1 MMPTV
6 MVTGANRGIG
16 YEHVAQYAQKKWKV
30 IACARQ
36 PDKSIDLLQLQ
47 DKYGTNFIIEELEV
61 TNHKQVDE
69 LAQKYSN
76 IAIDILINNAGTG
89 GPKGMPEAMDYQKID
104 NMDYQIWKDIL
115 EVNLLA
121 PFKVATSFHKQ
132 ISISGK
138 KTLIMMSSDLGSVDQ
153 NTFGGLYSYRASK
166 SGLNIITK
174 GMSNEWKDIIVIAL
188 APGWCRTHLGGAE
201 AEIDPTDSVK
211 DQQKMFE
218 SLTAFDSGK
227 FLDRFGNN
235 VPW

>member
-1 MMPTV
+1 MPTV

-36 PDKSIDLLQLQ
+36 PEKAIDLLQLQ
-47 DKYGTNFIIEELEV
+47 DKYGANFIIEELEV
-61 TNHKQVDE
+61 TNHNQVDD
-69 LAQKYSN
+69 LSQKYSN
-76 IAIDILINNAGTG
+76 TAIDIFINNAGTG
-89 GPKGMPEAMDYQKID
+89 GPEGMPGAMDYQKID
-104 NMDYQIWKDIL
+104 NMNYQIWRDIL

-132 ISISGK
+132 ISISDK
-138 KTLIMMSSDLGSVDQ
+138 KTLIMMSSDLGSVSQ

-166 SGLNIITK
+166 SGLNIVAK
-174 GMSNEWKDIIVIAL
+174 GMSNEWKDIIVVAL
-188 APGWCRTHLGGAE
+188 APGWCRTYLGGAE
-201 AEIDPTDSVK
+201 AEIDPMDSVA

-218 SLTAFDSGK
+218 SLTESDSGK
-227 FLDRFGNN
+227 FLDRFGNE

>member
-1 MMPTV
+1 MSTV

-36 PDKSIDLLQLQ
+36 PEKAIKLLQLQ
-47 DKYGTNFIIEELEV
+47 DKYGANFIIEELEV
-61 TNHKQVDE
+61 TNHNQVDG
-69 LAQKYSN
+69 LSQKHSN
-76 IAIDILINNAGTG
+76 TAIDILINNAGTG
-89 GPKGMPEAMDYQKID
+89 GPEGMPGAMDYQKID
-104 NMDYQIWKDIL
+104 NMNYQIWRDIL

-132 ISISGK
+132 ISISDK
-138 KTLIMMSSDLGSVDQ
+138 KTLIMMSSDLGSVSQ

-166 SGLNIITK
+166 SGLNIVAK
-174 GMSNEWKDIIVIAL
+174 GMSNEWKDIIVVAL
-188 APGWCRTHLGGAE
+188 APGWCRTYLGGAE
-201 AEIDPTDSVK
+201 AEIDPIDSVA

-218 SLTAFDSGK
+218 SLTESDSGK
-227 FLDRFGNN
+227 FLDRFGNE

>member
-1 MMPTV
+1 MPTV

-36 PDKSIDLLQLQ
+36 PEKAIDLLQLQ
-47 DKYGTNFIIEELEV
+47 DKYGANFIIEELEV
-61 TNHKQVDE
+61 TNHNQVDD
-69 LAQKYSN
+69 LSQKYSN
-76 IAIDILINNAGTG
+76 TAIDILINNAGTG
-89 GPKGMPEAMDYQKID
+89 GPEGMPGAMDYQKID
-104 NMDYQIWKDIL
+104 NMNYQIWRDIL

-132 ISISGK
+132 ISISDK
-138 KTLIMMSSDLGSVDQ
+138 KTLIMMSSDLGSVSQ

-166 SGLNIITK
+166 SGLNIVAK
-174 GMSNEWKDIIVIAL
+174 GMSNEWKDIIVVAL
-188 APGWCRTHLGGAE
+188 APGWCRTYLGGAE
-201 AEIDPTDSVK
+201 AEIDPIDSVA

-218 SLTAFDSGK
+218 SLTESDSGK
-227 FLDRFGNN
+227 FLDRFGNE

>member
-1 MMPTV
+1 MPTV

-36 PDKSIDLLQLQ
+36 PEKAIDLLQLQ
-47 DKYGTNFIIEELEV
+47 DKYGANFIIEELEV
-61 TNHKQVDE
+61 TNHNQVDD
-69 LAQKYSN
+69 LSQKYSN
-76 IAIDILINNAGTG
+76 TAIDIFINNAGTG
-89 GPKGMPEAMDYQKID
+89 GPEGMPGAMDYQKID
-104 NMDYQIWKDIL
+104 NMNYQIWRDIL

-132 ISISGK
+132 ISISDK
-138 KTLIMMSSDLGSVDQ
+138 KTLIMMSSDLGSVSQ

-166 SGLNIITK
+166 SGLNIVAK
-174 GMSNEWKDIIVIAL
+174 GMSNEWKDIIVVAL
-188 APGWCRTHLGGAE
+188 APGWCRTYLGGAE
-201 AEIDPTDSVK
+201 AEIDPMDSVE

-218 SLTAFDSGK
+218 SLTESDSGK
-227 FLDRFGNN
+227 FLDRFGNE

>member
-1 MMPTV
+1 MPTV

-36 PDKSIDLLQLQ
+36 PEKAIDLLQLQ
-47 DKYGTNFIIEELEV
+47 DKYGANFIIEELEV
-61 TNHKQVDE
+61 TNHNQVDD
-69 LAQKYSN
+69 LSQKYSN
-76 IAIDILINNAGTG
+76 TAIDIFINNAGTG
-89 GPKGMPEAMDYQKID
+89 GPEGMPGAMDYQKID
-104 NMDYQIWKDIL
+104 NMNYQIWRDIL

-132 ISISGK
+132 ISISDK
-138 KTLIMMSSDLGSVDQ
+138 KTLIMMSSDLGSVSQ

-166 SGLNIITK
+166 SGLNIVAK
-174 GMSNEWKDIIVIAL
+174 GMSNEWKDIIVVAL
-188 APGWCRTHLGGAE
+188 APGWCRTYLGGAE
-201 AEIDPTDSVK
+201 AEIDPIDSVA

-218 SLTAFDSGK
+218 SLTESDSGK
-227 FLDRFGNN
+227 FLDRFGNE

>member
-1 MMPTV
+1 MPTV

-36 PDKSIDLLQLQ
+36 PEKAIDLLQLQ
-47 DKYGTNFIIEELEV
+47 DKYGANFIIEELEV
-61 TNHKQVDE
+61 TNHNQVDG
-69 LAQKYSN
+69 LSQKYSN
-76 IAIDILINNAGTG
+76 TAIDIFINNAGTG
-89 GPKGMPEAMDYQKID
+89 GPEGMPGAMDYQKID
-104 NMDYQIWKDIL
+104 NMNYQIWRDIL

-132 ISISGK
+132 ISISDK
-138 KTLIMMSSDLGSVDQ
+138 KTLIMMSSDLGSVSQ

-166 SGLNIITK
+166 SGLNIVAK
-174 GMSNEWKDIIVIAL
+174 GMSNEWKDIIVVAL
-188 APGWCRTHLGGAE
+188 APGWCRTYLGGAE
-201 AEIDPTDSVK
+201 AEINPMDSVE

-218 SLTAFDSGK
+218 SLTESDSGK
-227 FLDRFGNN
+227 FLDRFGNE